1 MKPIHLIGLIA
12 SIALGLA
19 ACERHRGPQPTAAFA
34 AEPEPA
40 GDHQP
45 PADWHG
51 VGVLAKRSDAP
62 NEAPVWASIR
72 AEVVD
77 RGGQRYLRAT
87 GKAEDI
93 DNPALGRSTAENRA
107 RAEMAR
113 WLHTQAISGAQVVDS
128 YSAAPQVYLVL
139 VEIAVPQ
146 EILGPKQ

>member
-1 MKPIHLIGLIA
+1 MQAIRLIA
-12 SIALGLA
+12 TLVLGLV
-19 ACERHRGPQPTAAFA
+19 ACERNVGPQPAAAAA
-34 AEPEPA
+34 AESEPT
-40 GDHQP
+40 GDAQL

-77 RGGQRYLRAT
+77 RGNQRILRAT

-107 RAEMAR
+107 RAELAR
-113 WLHTQAISGAQVVDS
+113 WLHTHAISGAQVVDS

-146 EILGPKQ
+146 EVLGPKQ